1 MALAKVAIFVL
12 FLAQSHARKIE
23 ATGPVDREAMMRE
36 MEEEARHHSL
46 VTYNKE
52 AVKAAGSLENLQAQ
66 VQAACDCT
74 VRNLAAI
81 GAFVLDYES
90 AEHIDAAEML
100 NIPDVTHATEDVVVM
115 MNFDQERQSST
126 SNDPKFSDQWALQ
139 SLTNEA
145 DINCQEG
152 WAAYKADSQGGSP
165 DGPSVIVAVI
175 DTGIDYTH
183 PDLVDAMWVNPDEI
197 AGDGID
203 NDGNGYVDDVYGAD
217 FTTGTGDPIDRNGH
231 GTHCA
236 GVIASPTDNNV
247 GIAGIAGVSQGKAK
261 LMAIKGLS
269 DSGGGSLS
277 SLYGGLNYAIE
288 KGAKISSN
296 SWGGRGNDG
305 GSLAD
310 ILANNPE
317 HLFIAAAGNDNEQIS
332 ESNQFVT
339 GSTNA
344 ANQIVVGA
352 TTDNDARSWFSNYGK
367 PYVHVMAPGS
377 SIMSTLPG
385 SAYGNL
391 SGTSMA
397 CPQVSGLA
405 ALIMTMRDISGAQ
418 LKQLIEANVQQ
429 KSQYADFVTT
439 SGLIDVLATV
449 QAAAGDDSTPS
460 PPDDSVCIDIKIR
473 TERWGDENSWTFG
486 SCSSSQSYGNYQDYT
501 EECCQPAGSYD
512 LTCKCSYGDGWHD
525 GYIQIGD
532 SEEQYCLD
540 FEDGSEQVV
549 EDIAHGAAGGDVCLT
564 IKTTTLQWGNENSW
578 TFGACTSSTKGY
590 ESQGEYEEECCQPA
604 GSYDLVCNDSY
615 GDGWHGG
622 YVQVGDSDAKLC
634 EDFTEGA
641 SKTVGGVAH

>member
-1 MALAKVAIFVL
+1 
-12 FLAQSHARKIE
+12 
-23 ATGPVDREAMMRE
+23 
-36 MEEEARHHSL
+36 
-46 VTYNKE
+46 
-52 AVKAAGSLENLQAQ
+52 
-66 VQAACDCT
+66 
-74 VRNLAAI
+74 
-81 GAFVLDYES
+81 
-90 AEHIDAAEML
+90 
-100 NIPDVTHATEDVVVM
+100 
-115 MNFDQERQSST
+115 
-126 SNDPKFSDQWALQ
+126 
-139 SLTNEA
+139 
-145 DINCQEG
+145 
-152 WAAYKADSQGGSP
+152 
-165 DGPSVIVAVI
+165 
-175 DTGIDYTH
+175 
-183 PDLVDAMWVNPDEI
+183 
-197 AGDGID
+197 
-203 NDGNGYVDDVYGAD
+203 
-217 FTTGTGDPIDRNGH
+217 
-231 GTHCA
+231 
-236 GVIASPTDNNV
+236 
-247 GIAGIAGVSQGKAK
+247 
-261 LMAIKGLS
+261 MAIKGLS

-377 SIMSTLPG
+377 AIMSTLPG

-429 KSQYADFVTT
+429 KSQYTDFVTT
-439 SGLIDVLATV
+439 GGLIDVLATV

-473 TERWGDENSWTFG
+473 TEAWGDENSWTFG
-486 SCSSSQSYGNYQDYT
+486 SCSSSQSYDNYQDYT
-501 EECCQPAGSYD
+501 EECCQPAGSYA

-525 GYIQIGD
+525 GYIQIETPKSSIVWTLRTAVSMLWRILPMVRLEVTFASLSRPQHCNGEMRTRGHLALAPPQLRGTSLRERTKRNAANLLEVMIWFAMTLMETD
-532 SEEQYCLD
+532 GM
-540 FEDGSEQVV
+540 EDMFRL
-549 EDIAHGAAGGDVCLT
+549 A
-564 IKTTTLQWGNENSW
+564 TLMQSC
-578 TFGACTSSTKGY
+578 ARTSLRALQRLL
-590 ESQGEYEEECCQPA
+590 E
-604 GSYDLVCNDSY
+604 V
-615 GDGWHGG
+615 
-622 YVQVGDSDAKLC
+622 
-634 EDFTEGA
+634 
-641 SKTVGGVAH
+641 